1 MKGRHASELRI
12 TPKVLEEIA
21 VGSSAPAI
29 MRGIFKLAWEVAL
42 NRCLPEYLIEYCMAQ
57 HHVLWQPED
66 LTQRHVNV
74 RLAHSTEETL
84 IHVHRIVWIAT
95 RDLTKPLHGNEE
107 ILTGCGLNGENS
119 TGRGC
124 CLNPAHL
131 LRANAKSRVQLHRAR
146 TTFETLGLAP
156 GVALA

>member
-12 TPKVLEEIA
+12 TPQVLEEIA
-21 VGSSAPAI
+21 VGSSAPNTLRAI
-29 MRGIFKLAWEVAL
+29 FHFAWEVAL
-42 NRCLPEYLIEYCMAQ
+42 RRILPEHLIEYCMAQ
-57 HHVLWQPED
+57 PHVLWQPED

-74 RLAHSTEETL
+74 RLTHSTEETL
-84 IHVHRIVWIAT
+84 VHVHRIVWIAT
-95 RDLTKPLHGNEE
+95 RDLTAPLHGNEE

-131 LRANAKSRVQLHRAR
+131 LRASAKTRVQLSRAR
-146 TTFETLGLAP
+146 TTFESLGLTP